1 MDSRDRPDHC
11 AQAERCLEFAE
22 EADDSSSKLHWL
34 CQAEAWL
41 LLAEGLT
48 RKTFKG
54 SFEIPFDFPSLR
66 PTATRH

>member
-1 MDSRDRPDHC
+1 MDFRKRPDYC

-22 EADDSSSKLHWL
+22 ETDDSSSKLHWL

-48 RKTFKG
+48 IKSIKG
-54 SFEIPFDFPSLR
+54 GLGIALDFPSLQA
-66 PTATRH
+66 ATRH